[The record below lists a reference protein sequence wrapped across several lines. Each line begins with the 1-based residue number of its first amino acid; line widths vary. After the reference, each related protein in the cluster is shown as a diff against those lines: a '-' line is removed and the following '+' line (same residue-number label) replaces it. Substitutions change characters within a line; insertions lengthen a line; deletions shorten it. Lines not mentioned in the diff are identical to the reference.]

1 VIRAAR
7 AGHHIIAGSTK
18 PNPMLKWPDQMIKVQ
33 TTALNASVS

>member
-7 AGHHIIAGSTK
+7 AGHHIIAIVTK
-18 PNPMLKWPDQMIKVQ
+18 PNPMSRWPDQMIKVQ